1 MEERKIT
8 LVDDDQT
15 LEFYVVEETKLNGA
29 NYLLVTDAE
38 DDDEEGDCYILK
50 DMSGADESDALYE
63 FVEDE
68 DELEGLM
75 KIFAELLD
83 DVKKAEN
90 KHLIH
95 RYRQIIVL
103 TVRKLARL
111 DDGKKAGLVL
121 GKEADRM
128 QDRLLSA

>member
-1 MEERKIT
+1 MEERKIM

-83 DVKKAEN
+83 DVDIEK
-90 KHLIH
+90 
-95 RYRQIIVL
+95 Q
-103 TVRKLARL
+103 
-111 DDGKKAGLVL
+111 
-121 GKEADRM
+121 
-128 QDRLLSA
+128 

>member
-29 NYLLVTDAE
+29 NFLVTDAE

-83 DVKKAEN
+83 DVDLEK
-90 KHLIH
+90 
-95 RYRQIIVL
+95 Q
-103 TVRKLARL
+103 
-111 DDGKKAGLVL
+111 
-121 GKEADRM
+121 
-128 QDRLLSA
+128 

>member
-1 MEERKIT
+1 MEERKIM

-68 DELEGLM
+68 DELEGLIFNLLVITGVISLPCHVSVL
-75 KIFAELLD
+75 KISESYHVQSLFF
-83 DVKKAEN
+83 
-90 KHLIH
+90 I
-95 RYRQIIVL
+95 
-103 TVRKLARL
+103 
-111 DDGKKAGLVL
+111 
-121 GKEADRM
+121 
-128 QDRLLSA
+128 QDTS